1 MVWMTRLWP
10 SLLALARV
18 VQPATILRWHRAG
31 FGNKV
36 ARQMGFAE
44 RPILRS
50 GPALGECCFVD
61 LNVQQD
67 SPLAKRVIGL
77 LVHQGF
83 DLKALSDLHLEQ
95 PSFSHQIGI
104 QQAGIGEHLL
114 IDFDDL
120 TCDWSVDIRCRINRL
135 YDSGR
140 FAGLDRGA
148 YCSYSRRQ
156 QDKGHEEHAAEG
168 GPDPGFHSRV
178 HAVFPTAERRG
189 GCCISFRGHR
199 ALPYHSS

>member
-1 MVWMTRLWP
+1 
-10 SLLALARV
+10 
-18 VQPATILRWHRAG
+18 
-31 FGNKV
+31 
-36 ARQMGFAE
+36 
-44 RPILRS
+44 
-50 GPALGECCFVD
+50 
-61 LNVQQD
+61 
-67 SPLAKRVIGL
+67 L

-168 GPDPGFHSRV
+168 GPDPDFHSRV
-178 HAVFPTAERRG
+178 HAVFTTAERRG
-189 GCCISFRGHR
+189 GCCISLRGHR
-199 ALPYHSS
+199 LCLITRASSPGEHGNMSFGARGIPITHRNTKV